1 MVDEIRCKR
10 IYGIERQT
18 YELWSS
24 ELNLGE
30 PERKSFWN
38 RDSIWSQPQ
47 LLNIHF
53 VISLVYFQLL
63 KLIWRSERLLPA
75 HRLFWLRKLWFHVF
89 RLQAKLT
96 DNSSD
101 QFFLQSRFVS
111 ETVLIVVQCIVQ
123 ECYRTIFK
131 TKKYFIRQFT
141 VQLKWVSLVSR
152 AWPRKAKQK
161 IRAVVKEHVEFLI
174 LISPKN
180 LAFSPDETWNNF

>member
-1 MVDEIRCKR
+1 M
-10 IYGIERQT
+10 
-18 YELWSS
+18 
-24 ELNLGE
+24 
-30 PERKSFWN
+30 
-38 RDSIWSQPQ
+38 
-47 LLNIHF
+47 
-53 VISLVYFQLL
+53 ISCFPFT
-63 KLIWRSERLLPA
+63 S
-75 HRLFWLRKLWFHVF
+75 
-89 RLQAKLT
+89 KLT
-96 DNSSD
+96 DYSSD

-161 IRAVVKEHVEFLI
+161 IRVVVKEHVEFVI

-180 LAFSPDETWNNF
+180 LAFSPDET